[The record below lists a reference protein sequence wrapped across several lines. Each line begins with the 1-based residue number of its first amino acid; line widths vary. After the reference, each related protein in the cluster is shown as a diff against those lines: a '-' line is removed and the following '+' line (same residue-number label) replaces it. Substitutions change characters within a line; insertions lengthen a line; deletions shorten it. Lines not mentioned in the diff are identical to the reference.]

1 MATLIRKLPFD
12 EKRSIVRVAGQEV
25 LILPRQ
31 IIVWVSIES
40 PELARIG
47 PDAPRFPAVLDNG
60 YNEDFIIRQEQVL
73 RWTRLPL
80 QRIRAVGLQEV
91 HGQKVPVFPA
101 NLWLH
106 RNQPGQR
113 DQFSDRPPVWLPL
126 DEGVAVC
133 PAGMKNAPR
142 LPLLGMR
149 ALRRSRLQLHVDF
162 DACHVSI
169 RTTTW
174 LTRLLRLFG

>member
-1 MATLIRKLPFD
+1 MATLIRKLPFY
-12 EKRSIVRVAGQEV
+12 EKHTPLRVAGQELV
-25 LILPRQ
+25 ILPRQ

-40 PELARIG
+40 PELASIG

-73 RWTRLPL
+73 RWTQLPL
-80 QRIRAVGLQEV
+80 HRLRAVDSQEV

-106 RNQPGQR
+106 RNQPRQR
-113 DQFSDRPPVWLPL
+113 DEFSDRPPFWLPL
-126 DEGVAVC
+126 DEGIAVC

-142 LPLLGMR
+142 LPLLGVR
-149 ALRRSRLQLHVDF
+149 ALRRSRLQLHVDY
-162 DACHVSI
+162 DDCHVSI

-174 LTRLLRLFG
+174 LSRLFRLFG

>member
-1 MATLIRKLPFD
+1 MASLIRKLPFF
-12 EKRSIVRVAGQEV
+12 EKRTTVQVGGQDV

-31 IIVWVSIES
+31 IIVWVSIDS
-40 PELARIG
+40 RDIASIG
-47 PDAPRFPAVLDNG
+47 PDAPRIPAVLDIG
-60 YNEDFIIRQEQVL
+60 FNESFVIRQQQVL
-73 RWTRLPL
+73 RWTGLPL
-80 QRIRAVGLQEV
+80 HGLRAVDTMDVRGEPA
-91 HGQKVPVFPA
+91 PVFPA
-101 NLWLH
+101 SLWLH

-113 DQFSDRPPVWLPL
+113 DEFSDRPPFRLPL
-126 DEGVAVC
+126 DEGIAVC
-133 PAGMKNAPR
+133 PAGAKNAPR